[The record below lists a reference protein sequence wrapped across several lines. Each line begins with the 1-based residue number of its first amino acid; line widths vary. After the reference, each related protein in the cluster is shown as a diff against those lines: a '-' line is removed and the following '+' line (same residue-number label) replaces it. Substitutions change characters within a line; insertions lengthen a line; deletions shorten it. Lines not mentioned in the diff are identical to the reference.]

1 MSGVEESRGCLC
13 SIEFGESGPSDRV
26 KSGWNRRT
34 CRVGWDSCTADLN
47 EGLDRTLLLFS
58 SGFAVIEQL
67 GCSSAG
73 PRVGKTSKGVSRGIG
88 LSPVSVILFSTLGAA
103 CCEERG
109 EKNLV
114 KILESFEQCNFTW
127 SIPVGRKRE
136 KSAREEIVE
145 RFYRWNGRNERL
157 EMRVEILWW
166 ESTVLG
172 WSSSD
177 KIRRSSSGKRN
188 ESSRASAVSPI
199 PFEWSVPEKLLER
212 RKTTRNYHFTRIPCS
227 NIDTLSGCT
236 LEESIRDRID
246 YDSSVVDRNVRIH
259 FYPLLVLHVFQP
271 IFSLALAPGK
281 SNRRWIGRCTAR
293 RMWNSVHSVVR
304 SLFDSFSSEFPKFS
318 NRKFV
323 FFSVHGSRGNFLDN
337 AIYLLEWK
345 LGGKVFQLF
354 SWITVVAR

>member
-26 KSGWNRRT
+26 KSGWKRRT

-103 CCEERG
+103 CCEKGG

-114 KILESFEQCNFTW
+114 KILESFEQCNFTR

-157 EMRVEILWW
+157 EMRVEILW
-166 ESTVLG
+166 
-172 WSSSD
+172 
-177 KIRRSSSGKRN
+177 
-188 ESSRASAVSPI
+188 
-199 PFEWSVPEKLLER
+199 
-212 RKTTRNYHFTRIPCS
+212 
-227 NIDTLSGCT
+227 
-236 LEESIRDRID
+236 
-246 YDSSVVDRNVRIH
+246 
-259 FYPLLVLHVFQP
+259 
-271 IFSLALAPGK
+271 
-281 SNRRWIGRCTAR
+281 
-293 RMWNSVHSVVR
+293 
-304 SLFDSFSSEFPKFS
+304 
-318 NRKFV
+318 
-323 FFSVHGSRGNFLDN
+323 
-337 AIYLLEWK
+337 
-345 LGGKVFQLF
+345 
-354 SWITVVAR
+354 

>member
-26 KSGWNRRT
+26 KSGWKRRT
-34 CRVGWDSCTADLN
+34 RRVGWDSCTADLN

-103 CCEERG
+103 CCEEGG

-114 KILESFEQCNFTW
+114 KILESFEQCNFTR

-157 EMRVEILWW
+157 EMRVDRYFGERVQYLDGRVRIRYVVPPRVK
-166 ESTVLG
+166 ETSRRVQVLC
-172 WSSSD
+172 
-177 KIRRSSSGKRN
+177 RRSRSSG
-188 ESSRASAVSPI
+188 
-199 PFEWSVPEKLLER
+199 PEKLLER

-236 LEESIRDRID
+236 LEESICDRPFHGSITILPSSIGTSESISTHCSSSTCSSRFSRSLSLQENRID
-246 YDSSVVDRNVRIH
+246 AGSDA
-259 FYPLLVLHVFQP
+259 
-271 IFSLALAPGK
+271 ALAVGYEIA
-281 SNRRWIGRCTAR
+281 STRW
-293 RMWNSVHSVVR
+293 
-304 SLFDSFSSEFPKFS
+304 
-318 NRKFV
+318 
-323 FFSVHGSRGNFLDN
+323 
-337 AIYLLEWK
+337 
-345 LGGKVFQLF
+345 
-354 SWITVVAR
+354 

>member
-13 SIEFGESGPSDRV
+13 SIEFRESGPSDRV
-26 KSGWNRRT
+26 KSGWKRRT

-103 CCEERG
+103 CCEKGG

-114 KILESFEQCNFTW
+114 KILESFEQCNFTR

-157 EMRVEILWW
+157 EMRVEILWR

-236 LEESIRDRID
+236 LEESIRDRPFHGSITILPSSIGTSESISTHCSSSTCSSRFSRSLSLQENRID
-246 YDSSVVDRNVRIH
+246 AGSDA
-259 FYPLLVLHVFQP
+259 
-271 IFSLALAPGK
+271 ALAVGCEIA
-281 SNRRWIGRCTAR
+281 STRW
-293 RMWNSVHSVVR
+293 
-304 SLFDSFSSEFPKFS
+304 
-318 NRKFV
+318 
-323 FFSVHGSRGNFLDN
+323 
-337 AIYLLEWK
+337 
-345 LGGKVFQLF
+345 
-354 SWITVVAR
+354 